1 MALAALHCSFRV
13 GCDQGGHG
21 RAPYHIGPFGSDICP
36 LELEVFYETES
47 VLRVRISDPLA
58 DRWEVPMRLFPHAP
72 AQRIDAA
79 ARKYSV
85 SHTSYPFG
93 LAVTRQCDGGGN
105 QEVVFN
111 STPTTGRMNGLSF
124 EEQFISF
131 STRLSTPVG
140 AESATSET
148 ASKDDSSIRNAPFL
162 YGLAEHNAPFRLP
175 VGSRGKAGP
184 AAPLGGKKTKVESI
198 QIYTLYARDRG
209 GTPPHSAK
217 GGDGLYGS
225 HPFLMQVSAESGL
238 ASGMLLL
245 NSNAMDV
252 LLAPD
257 TATFRTIGGIIDLYI
272 FMGPTPADVVRQL
285 TSVIGKPALPPY
297 WALGFHLCRWGYGS
311 AAATRKVVEDMRAA
325 EIPQDVQW
333 NDIDH
338 MDSHKDFTLGTSFAP
353 QQMQEFLQDLHLHGQ
368 RYVMIVDPG
377 HYSQTPNFLN

>member
-1 MALAALHCSFRV
+1 
-13 GCDQGGHG
+13 
-21 RAPYHIGPFGSDICP
+21 
-36 LELEVFYETES
+36 
-47 VLRVRISDPLA
+47 
-58 DRWEVPMRLFPHAP
+58 MRLFPHVSP
-72 AQRIDAA
+72 RRHSPA

-85 SHTSYPFG
+85 HHTSYPFG
-93 LAVTRQCDGGGN
+93 LAVTRQGDQGGGE
-105 QEVVFN
+105 EVVFN
-111 STPTTGRMNGLSF
+111 STPVTGRMNGLSF

-131 STRLSTPVG
+131 STRLATRGG
-140 AESATSET
+140 AESEA
-148 ASKDDSSIRNAPFL
+148 ASNDGSVVHHDPFL

-184 AAPLGGKKTKVESI
+184 APAARSSSSSAAGGKHKNAESL

-209 GTPPHSAK
+209 GTPRHSAK

-225 HPFLMQVSAESGL
+225 HPFLMQVSPETGL

-252 LLAPD
+252 LLAQD

-272 FMGPTPADVVRQL
+272 FMGPTPADVLGQL
-285 TSVIGKPALPPY
+285 TSMIGKPALPPY

-311 AAATRKVVEDMRAA
+311 AAATRKVVEDMRNA

-338 MDSHKDFTLGTSFAP
+338 MDSHKDFTLDSVNFAP
-353 QQMQEFLQDLHLHGQ
+353 EEMREFLDDLHLHGQ

-377 HYSQTPNFLN
+377 HYFFKHDI